1 MITIPGWSSVGDID
15 DDDAIA
21 NVDDDDE
28 YDYND
33 YNDHTSDHESDLPRA
48 SSPRSC
54 WRAKPGRRGT
64 G

>member
-1 MITIPGWSSVGDID
+1 MMMMMMIMN
-15 DDDAIA
+15 IA
-21 NVDDDDE
+21 DNDDDDDE